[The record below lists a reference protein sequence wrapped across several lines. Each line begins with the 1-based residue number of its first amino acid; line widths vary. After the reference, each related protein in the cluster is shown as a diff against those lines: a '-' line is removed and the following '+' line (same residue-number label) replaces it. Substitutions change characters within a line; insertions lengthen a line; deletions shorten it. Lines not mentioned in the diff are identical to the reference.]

1 MNLREEKGFTLIE
14 VIVVAAIIAV
24 LAGIIVPLVF
34 KEVDESKI
42 SKAKADVKSIQTAIM
57 MFYKDTK
64 KWPWYVNE
72 GGVLKDNVTLLV
84 SDGNYPANYDTNF
97 DARVISNLRDHLMTN
112 ATGYD
117 SSTWKG
123 PYLSD
128 LGADPWGNAYVVSAV
143 YFNTQ
148 NPVWILSAG
157 PDGRLDTAQDSQT
170 LGGDDIGIRLQ

>member
-1 MNLREEKGFTLIE
+1 MRLREEKGFTLIE

-34 KEVDESKI
+34 KEVDEAKI
-42 SKAKADVKSIQTAIM
+42 SKAKADVKTIQTAIM

-72 GGVLKDNVTLLV
+72 GGELKDSVTVLI
-84 SDGNYPANYDTNF
+84 SDGNLPANFQDNCDT
-97 DARVISNLRDHLMTN
+97 RTQSNIREHLVQN
-112 ATGYD
+112 SIGYND
-117 SSTWKG
+117 WKG

-128 LGADPWGNAYVVSAV
+128 ITTDPWGNAYVVNAV
-143 YFNTQ
+143 YFGTQ

-157 PDGRLDTAQDSQT
+157 PDGRLDTSRDSQT
-170 LGGDDIGIRLQ
+170 LAGDDIGIRLQ

>member
-57 MFYKDTK
+57 MFYKDTQM
-64 KWPWYVNE
+64 WPNLIS
-72 GGVLKDNVTLLV
+72 GGGNATLLRTEGNIPNDP
-84 SDGNYPANYDTNF
+84 DGNFDISSSSRIREHLIENSIGYPK
-97 DARVISNLRDHLMTN
+97 
-112 ATGYD
+112 
-117 SSTWKG
+117 WKG
-123 PYLSD
+123 PYLTE
-128 LGADPWGNAYVVSAV
+128 ANPDPWGNAYIINADS
-143 YFNTQ
+143 FGTS
-148 NPVWILSAG
+148 NPIWILSAG
-157 PDGRLDTAQDSQT
+157 PNGNVETKKDSQT